1 MITKIFSVLKSIH
14 SSVWLALLTLFFVI
28 TVFPAASFEL
38 KLGHSQKYSRWQT
51 DEVDLGLYSGSINA
65 AAIQT
70 QPKGCSSIACNRLD
84 NQSLSTDSFNPK
96 SVFPSSNLETSQIKN
111 DALAALEQGRTLY
124 EAGRFSEAVAVWQQ
138 SVKELE
144 AQGDPLNLAIT
155 FTYLSNVYQEL
166 GQWQQAG
173 ETIGK
178 SLSLLQSGDSTGI
191 PALILAQ
198 ALNTQAS
205 LQLALGQTE
214 VALNTWQLAEKA
226 YTQAKD
232 ETGILGSQINQAQAL
247 QILGLYRR
255 AQTILEQVNQKLL
268 ASPDS
273 LLKATGLRSLG
284 IALQVTGDLERSQ
297 EILQQSLAIASSLNS
312 PADISAAYFALGNS
326 ARISPAPKLALELYR
341 KAAENATNTISKLE
355 ALLNQFSLLIQ
366 TKQVAT
372 ARALLPTIQ
381 AELAKLTPSRD
392 AVYAQVNYA
401 QSLIQLE
408 KDDRSSIRNSPEI
421 AKILAQAVQQART
434 LNDPKAES
442 YALIELGNLYEL
454 SQQWVEAENLT
465 EQALLIAQKIRAD
478 DIVARTQAQLG
489 AIFKQ
494 LGDLERAIA
503 SYTEAVKTFQSLR
516 SDLVAANSD
525 VQFSFRDSVE
535 PVYRELVGLL
545 LQFNPS
551 QENIQQARQLLE
563 ALQLAELENFFR
575 EACLRAKPQQ
585 IDQIDPTAAV
595 FYPIILKDRLEVIVS
610 LPGES
615 LRRYTTEL
623 PQTEVEKAIDQLLE
637 SLNPFFSSRDRLRVS
652 EKIYDWLIRPVETEL
667 NASSVKTL
675 VFILDGSLRNLPM
688 SALHNGQYYLVEKY
702 NIAVTPGLQ
711 LLEARSLAQAQ
722 LKVLTAGL
730 TEARQGFAALP
741 GVKLEVEQIAAEL
754 PARTF
759 LDREFT
765 EKNLQKQIQA
775 TSFPIVHLATHGQFS
790 SNPEQTF
797 ILTWDEKIK
806 VKEFEDLL
814 RFRQQGDANP
824 IELLVLSACQTAAGD
839 KRAALGLAGV
849 AVRSGARSTL
859 ATLWSVK
866 DQSTA
871 QLMSEF
877 YQELSKGVRKAEALR
892 TAQLKLFKQAK
903 YQHPFYW
910 APFVLVGNWL

>member
-1 MITKIFSVLKSIH
+1 MITKIFSPLKSLH

-28 TVFPAASFEL
+28 TVFPAASFDF
-38 KLGHSQKYSRWQT
+38 KLGHSQKY
-51 DEVDLGLYSGSINA
+51 
-65 AAIQT
+65 
-70 QPKGCSSIACNRLD
+70 
-84 NQSLSTDSFNPK
+84 NQSLTTHSFNPK
-96 SVFPSSNLETSQIKN
+96 YAFPGSNLGTSKIQN
-111 DALAALEQGRTLY
+111 HTLTVLEQGRTLY
-124 EAGRFSEAVAVWQQ
+124 EAGRFSDAAAVWQQ
-138 SVKELE
+138 AVKELA
-144 AQGDPLNLAIT
+144 AQGDRFHLAVT
-155 FTYLSNVYQEL
+155 LTYLSNVYQEL
-166 GQWQQAG
+166 GQWEQAS
-173 ETIGK
+173 ETIAK
-178 SLSLLQSGDSTGI
+178 SLNLIQSGDRTGI
-191 PALILAQ
+191 PTLILAQ

-214 VALNTWQLAEKA
+214 AALNTWQLAEKA

-255 AQTILEQVNQKLL
+255 AQAILEQVNQKLL

-297 EILQQSLAIASSLNS
+297 AVLQQSLAIASKLNS
-312 PADISAAYFALGNS
+312 AADISAAYFALGNT
-326 ARISPAPKLALELYR
+326 ARISPDPKLALELYQ
-341 KAAENATNTISKLE
+341 KAAENAKNAIAKLE
-355 ALLNQFSLLIQ
+355 ALLNQLSLLVQ
-366 TKQVAT
+366 TKQQAT
-372 ARALLPTIQ
+372 ARASLPNIQ
-381 AELAKLTPSRD
+381 AELAKLSPSRD

-401 QSLIQLE
+401 QSLIELE
-408 KDDRSSIRNSPEI
+408 KDNQLPTPNSQEI
-421 AKILAQAVQQART
+421 AKILAVAVQQAIS

-442 YALIELGNLYEL
+442 YALIELGKLYEL

-465 EQALLIAQKIRAD
+465 QQALLIAQKIRAD
-478 DIVARTQAQLG
+478 DIVGRTQAQLG
-489 AIFKQ
+489 QIFKQ
-494 LGDLERAIA
+494 RGDWERAIA

-516 SDLVAANSD
+516 SDLVAVNSD

-585 IDQIDPTAAV
+585 IEQIDPTAAV

-615 LRRYTTEL
+615 LRRYTSEL
-623 PQTEVEKAIDQLLE
+623 PQSEVEKAIDELLE

-652 EKIYDWLIRPVETEL
+652 QKIYDWLIRPIEAEL
-667 NASSVKTL
+667 AGSLVKTL

-688 SALHNGQYYLVEKY
+688 AALHNGQYYLVEKY

-711 LLEARSLAQAQ
+711 LLEARALAQAQ

-775 TSFPIVHLATHGQFS
+775 TSFPIIHLATHGQFS

-814 RFRQQGDANP
+814 RFREQGNANP

-892 TAQLKLFKQAK
+892 TAQLNLLKQTK

>member
-1 MITKIFSVLKSIH
+1 MITKIIALLKSLH

-28 TVFPAASFEL
+28 TVLPAASFDFN
-38 KLGHSQKYSRWQT
+38 LGHSQKYSRLHT
-51 DEVDLGLYSGSINA
+51 DEVHLSLYSGSINA

-70 QPKGCSSIACNRLD
+70 KPTGCSSLACNPLY
-84 NQSLSTDSFNPK
+84 NHSLTTHSSK
-96 SVFPSSNLETSQIKN
+96 FPGSYLGTSKN
-111 DALAALEQGRTLY
+111 ALTALEQGRTLY
-124 EAGRFSEAVAVWQQ
+124 EAGRFSEAAAVWQQ
-138 SVKELE
+138 AVKLLE
-144 AQGDPLNLAIT
+144 AQGEVFNLAVT
-155 FTYLSNVYQEL
+155 LTYLSNVYQEL
-166 GQWQQAG
+166 GEWDRAS
-173 ETIGK
+173 ETIAK
-178 SLSLLQSGDSTGI
+178 SLNLIQSGDTTKI
-191 PALILAQ
+191 PTLILAQ

-214 VALNTWQLAEKA
+214 AALNTWQLAEKA
-226 YTQAKD
+226 YTQAQD

-255 AQTILEQVNQKLL
+255 AQAILEQVNQKLL

-297 EILQQSLAIASSLNS
+297 KILQQSLAIASSLNS
-312 PADISAAYFALGNS
+312 PADISAAYFALGNT
-326 ARISPAPKLALELYR
+326 ARISPDPKLALELYQ
-341 KAAENATNTISKLE
+341 KAAENATNAIAKLE
-355 ALLNQFSLLIQ
+355 ALLNQLSLLIQ
-366 TKQVAT
+366 TKQQAT
-372 ARALLPTIQ
+372 ARALLPKIQ
-381 AELAKLTPSRD
+381 AELAKLSPSRD

-401 QSLIQLE
+401 QSLIELE
-408 KDDRSSIRNSPEI
+408 KDNQLTTANSQNI
-421 AKILAQAVQQART
+421 AKILAVAVQQAIS
-434 LNDPKAES
+434 LNDPKAQS
-442 YALIELGNLYEL
+442 YALIELGKLYEL
-454 SQQWVEAENLT
+454 SQQWNEAENLT
-465 EQALLIAQKIRAD
+465 QQALLIAQKIRAD

-489 AIFKQ
+489 GIFKQ
-494 LGDLERAIA
+494 RGDLERAIA

-516 SDLVAANSD
+516 SDLVAVNSD

-563 ALQLAELENFFR
+563 ALQIAELENFFR
-575 EACLRAKPQQ
+575 EACLTAKPQQ
-585 IDQIDPTAAV
+585 IEQIDPSAAV

-610 LPGES
+610 LPGQS
-615 LRRYTTEL
+615 LRRHTTEI
-623 PQTEVEKAIDQLLE
+623 PQTEVENTIDRWLE
-637 SLNPFFSSRDRLRVS
+637 SLNPFFSSRDRLQVS
-652 EKIYDWLIRPVETEL
+652 QKIYDWLIRPIEAEL
-667 NASSVKTL
+667 TSSSVKTL

-688 SALHNGQYYLVEKY
+688 AALHNGQYYLVEKY

-711 LLEARSLAQAQ
+711 LFEARSLAQAQ

-775 TSFPIVHLATHGQFS
+775 TSFPIIHLATHGQFS

-814 RFRQQGDANP
+814 RFRQQGNADP

-871 QLMSEF
+871 ELMSNF

-892 TAQLKLFKQAK
+892 TAQLNLLKQSK

>member
-1 MITKIFSVLKSIH
+1 MITKIISLLKSVH
-14 SSVWLALLTLFFVI
+14 SSVWLALLTLFLVI
-28 TVFPAASFEL
+28 TVFPAASADFT
-38 KLGHSQKYSRWQT
+38 LGHSQKYNRSLITARN
-51 DEVDLGLYSGSINA
+51 LGTSK
-65 AAIQT
+65 IQ
-70 QPKGCSSIACNRLD
+70 
-84 NQSLSTDSFNPK
+84 
-96 SVFPSSNLETSQIKN
+96 N
-111 DALAALEQGRTLY
+111 DALTILEQGRTLY
-124 EAGRFSEAVAVWQQ
+124 EAGRFSEAADVWQQ
-138 SVKELE
+138 AVKEFT
-144 AQGDPLNLAIT
+144 AQGEVFHLALT
-155 FTYLSNVYQEL
+155 LTYLSNVYQEL
-166 GQWQQAG
+166 GQWEQAG
-173 ETIGK
+173 ETIAK
-178 SLSLLQSGDSTGI
+178 SLNLIQSGDRTKI
-191 PALILAQ
+191 PTLILAQ

-214 VALNTWQLAEKA
+214 TALNTWELAEKA

-232 ETGILGSQINQAQAL
+232 ETGKLGTQINQAQAL

-255 AQTILEQVNQKLL
+255 AQAILEQVNQKLVAL
-268 ASPDS
+268 PDS

-297 EILQQSLAIASSLNS
+297 KVLQQSLAIASELNS
-312 PADISAAYFALGNS
+312 PADISAANFALGNA
-326 ARISPAPKLALELYR
+326 ARISPDPKLALELYQ
-341 KAAENATNTISKLE
+341 KAAENATNAIAKLE
-355 ALLNQFSLLIQ
+355 ALLNQLSLLVE
-366 TKQVAT
+366 TKQQET
-372 ARALLPTIQ
+372 ARAILPSIQ
-381 AELAKLTPSRD
+381 AQLAKLSPSRD

-401 QSLIQLE
+401 QSLIKLE
-408 KDDRSSIRNSPEI
+408 KDDRIPIANSQEI
-421 AKILAQAVQQART
+421 AKILAVAVQQART

-442 YALIELGNLYEL
+442 YALIELGNLYQL
-454 SQQWVEAENLT
+454 SQQWNEAENLT
-465 EQALLIAQKIRAD
+465 QQALLIAQKIRAD

-489 AIFKQ
+489 AIFQ
-494 LGDLERAIA
+494 QRGDMERAIA

-516 SDLVAANSD
+516 SDLVAVNSD

-545 LQFNPS
+545 LQLNPS

-563 ALQLAELENFFR
+563 ALQQAELENFFR

-595 FYPIILKDRLEVIVS
+595 FYPIILKDRLEVILS
-610 LPGES
+610 LPGQP
-615 LRRYTTEL
+615 LRRYTTQL
-623 PQTEVEKAIDQLLE
+623 PQSEVEKTIDQLLE

-652 EKIYDWLIRPVETEL
+652 QKIYDWLIRPIEAEL
-667 NASSVKTL
+667 AGSQVKTL

-688 SALHNGQYYLVEKY
+688 AALHNGQYYLVEKY

-711 LLEARSLAQAQ
+711 LVEARSLAQGQ

-741 GVKLEVEQIAAEL
+741 GVKLEVEQIASEL

-775 TSFPIVHLATHGQFS
+775 TSFPIIHLATHGQFS

-877 YQELSKGVRKAEALR
+877 YQQLSQGVRKAEALR
-892 TAQLKLFKQAK
+892 TAQLNLLKQSK
-903 YQHPFYW
+903 YEHPFYW